1 MGRLMERPIDIIVP
15 VHNEVES
22 VDEFYARCAALRL
35 AEALIFVDNAS
46 TDGTLARLDAHP
58 GLRVV
63 RHDTNLGWG
72 ASVRDGIAATEGE
85 CIVIVDADLEYPPEA
100 IPTLLAAL
108 EHTPAVY
115 ASRFRG
121 PRPPDM
127 PLARRVGNRVMTGF
141 FNLLFSQRL
150 TDFATGMK
158 AVRRSAVPLERLQQN
173 GWEHGAEIAALIAL
187 SGHRIGEIS
196 VEYTPRQSG
205 SSKMRHL
212 REAVRVV
219 YFLVR
224 YRLRGRTD

>member
-1 MGRLMERPIDIIVP
+1 MERPIDIVVP
-15 VHNEVES
+15 VHNEVDS
-22 VDEFYARCAALRL
+22 VDEFYARVTRLGL
-35 AEALIFVDNAS
+35 AESLIFVDNAS
-46 TDGTLARLDAHP
+46 TDGTLDRLAACE
-58 GLRVV
+58 RATVI
-63 RHDTNLGWG
+63 RHATNLGWG
-72 ASVRDGIAATEGE
+72 ASVRDGIAASDGRA
-85 CIVIVDADLEYPPEA
+85 IVIVDADLEYPPEA

-108 EHTPAVY
+108 EQSPVVY

-121 PRPPDM
+121 AHPPAM
-127 PLARRVGNRVMTGF
+127 PWARRVGNRLMTGF
-141 FNLLFSQRL
+141 FNLLFGQRL

-158 AVRRSAVPLERLQQN
+158 AMRRQAVPLERLRQN

-187 SGHRIGEIS
+187 SGHQIAEIA
-196 VEYTPRQSG
+196 VDYAPRQSG